1 MKTVSQCKGIAVGQL
16 APDFRAKDQDG
27 NVIALSQLLQ
37 QGPVVLVFYR
47 GQWCPVC
54 IPHLRKLQDELAKV
68 HEKGANIIAVTP
80 EKQELIQK
88 TIVKANVAFPIL
100 HDEGYIIMRQ
110 YDVAFVPSI
119 ALRWMYNWL
128 LRANLKKAHSDASE
142 TLPIPATFII
152 GKDGKVKYRH
162 FDPDYK
168 KRISAAEILQN
179 L

>member
-1 MKTVSQCKGIAVGQL
+1 MKTVNECRGIAVGDL
-16 APDFRAKDQDG
+16 APDFEAKDQNG
-27 NVIALSQLLQ
+27 NIVMLSELLK

-54 IPHLRKLQDELAKV
+54 IPHLRKLQDGLSKV
-68 HEKGANIIAVTP
+68 SEKGASIIAVTP

-88 TIVKANVAFPIL
+88 TFVKTKVAFPIL
-100 HDEGYIIMRQ
+100 FDKDYKIMKQ
-110 YDVAFVPSI
+110 YDVAFVPSRF
-119 ALRWMYNWL
+119 LRWMYNWL
-128 LRANLKKAHSDASE
+128 LRANLKKVHSDESE

-162 FDPDYK
+162 FDPDYS
-168 KRISAAEILQN
+168 KRLGVDEILQT

>member
-1 MKTVSQCKGIAVGQL
+1 MKTVNECKGIAVGNS
-16 APDFRAKDQDG
+16 APYFEAKDQNG
-27 NVIALSQLLQ
+27 NIVMLRELLK

-54 IPHLRKLQDELAKV
+54 IPHLRKLQDGLSKV
-68 HEKGANIIAVTP
+68 HEKGASIIAVTP

-88 TIVKANVAFPIL
+88 TFVKTNVTFPIL
-100 HDEGYIIMRQ
+100 FDKDYKIMKQ
-110 YDVAFVPSI
+110 YDVAFVPSRF
-119 ALRWMYNWL
+119 LRWMYNWL
-128 LRANLKKAHSDASE
+128 LRANLKKAHSDESE
-142 TLPIPATFII
+142 ILPIPATFII

-168 KRISAAEILQN
+168 KRLSVDEILQN